1 MDGAT
6 VVLVAVSDTV
16 AAALSIKDPVKPEA
30 GRVVAAL
37 QNMGIQVGLLSKD
50 SLEMRMCNKGQ
61 ICENK
66 SISWYTSA
74 LTFKACSGMF
84 SARQS
89 LVSSILKGV

>member
-1 MDGAT
+1 MSTKVLITCCSEVQEHMRQREMDGAT

-37 QNMGIQVGLLSKD
+37 QTMGIQVGWLSRN
-50 SLEMRMCNKGQ
+50 SLETRMCNKGQ

-66 SISWYTSA
+66 SLNGT
-74 LTFKACSGMF
+74 L
-84 SARQS
+84 
-89 LVSSILKGV
+89 LH